1 MAFPAL
7 LDTNVLF
14 GATLTD
20 TLLRLAEEDAFTP
33 LWSADILRELQ
44 EVLVREA
51 GLSTSAAALR
61 ISHMRAAFPRADVS
75 DYVSLVDAMTCD
87 PKDRH
92 VLAAAI
98 RGGAQVLVTF
108 NLSDFPDESVAPHD
122 IGVVS
127 PDEFLLDQLDLYP
140 AKVGRALVG
149 QMTEAKRPPLTM
161 GQILGRLNRAGVP
174 AFAEEARRH
183 EFA

>member
-61 ISHMRAAFPRADVS
+61 ISHMRAP
-75 DYVSLVDAMTCD
+75 
-87 PKDRH
+87 
-92 VLAAAI
+92 
-98 RGGAQVLVTF
+98 
-108 NLSDFPDESVAPHD
+108 E
-122 IGVVS
+122 
-127 PDEFLLDQLDLYP
+127 
-140 AKVGRALVG
+140 
-149 QMTEAKRPPLTM
+149 
-161 GQILGRLNRAGVP
+161 
-174 AFAEEARRH
+174 
-183 EFA
+183 

>member
-14 GATLTD
+14 SATLND
-20 TLLRLAEEDAFTP
+20 TLLRLAEEGAFRP
-33 LWSADILRELQ
+33 LWSDEILTELSR
-44 EVLVREA
+44 VLVREA
-51 GLSTSAAALR
+51 ELPTSAAERRVA
-61 ISHMRAAFPRADVS
+61 HMRAAFPMAEVTDYQALIDVM
-75 DYVSLVDAMTCD
+75 ACH

-108 NLSDFPDESVAPHD
+108 DLDDFPEESVQPHD
-122 IGVVS
+122 ITVVS
-127 PDEFLLDQLDLYP
+127 PDAFLLDQLDLYP

-149 QMTEAKRPPLTM
+149 QISEAKRPPLSM
-161 GQILGRLNRAGVP
+161 GELLGRLGRAGVP